1 CPNSVYDKFCSES
14 GYTLAHGMSEGAS
27 VRRTSL
33 PAKGVDAHNE
43 ECGKN
48 LFVNSATAFLPS
60 EESILDKIEARA
72 VASVAVLV
80 MLISGLG
87 YGGWSVLKEIQQVRV
102 VPAEITPITMS
113 EIDPLAVDPNL
124 ETASLNSL
132 TTRPLSDDT
141 INRASVDRLYRP
153 KPLDVPV
160 MAPREASIASLDPR
174 NYGNFKP
181 AEPSMTLQVNDMLA
195 EALADTKESAGASE
209 DTLASVPKVLEPA
222 PSQVALFATRD
233 AWVSVTAADGTRLF
247 EQTMKAGEE
256 FILPSSTLPLSL
268 RAGMSGSI
276 YFAINGE
283 LYGPAGEGTRVVKN
297 VALSQ
302 SALQTAYSVADIRQD
317 PQLLRVAASA
327 IVSSFTIDDLSD

>member
-1 CPNSVYDKFCSES
+1 
-14 GYTLAHGMSEGAS
+14 
-27 VRRTSL
+27 
-33 PAKGVDAHNE
+33 
-43 ECGKN
+43 
-48 LFVNSATAFLPS
+48 
-60 EESILDKIEARA
+60 
-72 VASVAVLV
+72 
-80 MLISGLG
+80 
-87 YGGWSVLKEIQQVRV
+87 V

-113 EIDPLAVDPNL
+113 EIDPLAVDDPKL

-209 DTLASVPKVLEPA
+209 DTVASVPKVLEPA

-256 FILPSSTLPLSL
+256 FILPASTLPLSL